1 MAVLLG
7 KIDNYYSSLR
17 ESVMLCIKI
26 ENKLFDT
33 RKTNENE
40 NTKILKDV
48 RILRKKLVKLFKT
61 NK

>member
-26 ENKLFDT
+26 ENELFDA
-33 RKTNENE
+33 RKTNE